1 MISVLAVSFFV
12 VSAYAQTGANGSD
25 TGTGTAGSTA
35 SQTTR
40 NDNDHHDYGWIGL
53 LGLAGMAGL
62 LRKRDVPDH
71 ERIDHTSRATVR

>member
-25 TGTGTAGSTA
+25 TGSGTAGSTA

-40 NDNDHHDYGWIGL
+40 NDNDHDYGWIGL
-53 LGLAGMAGL
+53 LGLAGLAGL
-62 LRKRDVPDH
+62 LRKRDVPDR
-71 ERIDHTSRATVR
+71 ERINHTSRSTAQ